1 MNQLFSV
8 SVLNQQM
15 QAEERLAVEKEVAVV
30 VAEVPP
36 ASLAVEESLVRYGS
50 TVFTLFG
57 KRLLVD

>member
-15 QAEERLAVEKEVAVV
+15 QAEERLAIEEEVAVV

-57 KRLLVD
+57 KKLLVD